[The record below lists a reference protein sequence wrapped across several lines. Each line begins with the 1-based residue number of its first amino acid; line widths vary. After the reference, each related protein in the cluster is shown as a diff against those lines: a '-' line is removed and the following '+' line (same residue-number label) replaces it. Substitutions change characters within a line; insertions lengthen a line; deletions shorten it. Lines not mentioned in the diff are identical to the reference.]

1 MFKIK
6 PLKEVLAMSK
16 DALQATLAPIRA
28 RKIKSQAETE
38 MARLDERLVTL
49 ESQIT
54 EECSKETIDFDSII
68 KKLDEYGLTERRQ
81 KQFKKILED
90 LFP

>member
-81 KQFKKILED
+81 KQLKKILED